1 MQFSR
6 ICCNRSA
13 VTFIFQLPRERN
25 GEIVFLQVPA
35 DPRVRA
41 LKGQKGKSRTN
52 AIAQQTSGDR
62 TAIRPFQ
69 VDVPEA
75 KIAKLR
81 SRIDATEWPDPETVA
96 DESQGMQLATM
107 QELARYWAT
116 DYDWRKPREVGRSAH
131 TENSS
136 TTTRLTREGTMRP
149 GNSRNSFH
157 KRFARASGHCANRY
171 PTRAGS
177 SLTRNRYRWRRA
189 SGPHR
194 RSIRR
199 CFIGIFY

>member
-75 KIAKLR
+75 KIVKLR

-116 DYDWRKPREVGRSAH
+116 DYDWRKCEAKLNSWPNFMTEIDGLDIHFIHVRSQH
-131 TENSS
+131 ENALPLIVTTCS
-136 TTTRLTREGTMRP
+136 TT
-149 GNSRNSFH
+149 SRFT
-157 KRFARASGHCANRY
+157 G
-171 PTRAGS
+171 
-177 SLTRNRYRWRRA
+177 
-189 SGPHR
+189 
-194 RSIRR
+194 
-199 CFIGIFY
+199 